1 MTNAKTVGS
10 IEAGGTKFILAV
22 QDIESGKVIATDR
35 IPTTSRDE
43 TFTACVDF
51 FKKNPVD
58 ALGIAT
64 FGPVALTLIHVLMV
78 IF

>member
-51 FKKNPVD
+51 F
-58 ALGIAT
+58 
-64 FGPVALTLIHVLMV
+64 
-78 IF
+78 